1 MWRRSS
7 SRRHKTLPLSIDVVM
22 TDTISVIRLGVVDYE
37 EALRLQERL
46 AAARAQEV
54 IGDALLLL
62 EHPPVITIGRGG
74 GEEDLLVSRE
84 FLLQQGIRTIST
96 DRGGRATYHGP
107 GQLVVYPILR
117 LPDGDL
123 YRYVWRL
130 EEVAIRV
137 LRPFGL
143 RAERL
148 EGHPGVWV
156 NGRKIAAIGLSVQN
170 GVTRHG
176 LALNIAP
183 RMAHFNLFI
192 PCGLRDRGVTSM
204 ERELGYVPDPQEVT
218 DQFVRMFAEVF
229 GYQVR
234 EESPEWLREYLD
246 ERALQPVWLWRS
258 LSAERQDAV
267 RQMEDLLGG
276 LALHT
281 VCQEA
286 QCPNLPECFGQGTAT
301 FLILGDICT
310 RNCRFCAVKKGRPL
324 PPDPE
329 EPERVAEAAFRL
341 RLRYVVVTSVTRDDL
356 PDGGAGH
363 FAATIRAIRRRLPG
377 AGVEVLIPDFRGS
390 LAAMETVLD
399 AGPDVVNHNVE
410 TVPRLYPLIRPQA
423 DYQRSIGILSWVK
436 VRAPRI
442 PTKSGL
448 MLGLGERRAEVLG
461 VFYDLREAGC
471 DVLTLGQYL
480 QPTERQ
486 HPVVR
491 YIPPEEFA
499 EYREKAESLGF
510 RKVVAGPLVRSSYQA
525 GQLPC
530 PS

>member
-1 MWRRSS
+1 MTG
-7 SRRHKTLPLSIDVVM
+7 TL
-22 TDTISVIRLGVVDYE
+22 SVIRLGVVGYE
-37 EALRLQERL
+37 EALRLQEDL
-46 AAARAQEV
+46 AAARARGA
-54 IGDALLLL
+54 IGDILVLL

-84 FLLQQGIRTIST
+84 FLLQQGIRVVHT

-107 GQLVVYPILR
+107 GQLVVYPILW

-137 LRPFGL
+137 LRAFGL
-143 RAERL
+143 RAEHL

-156 NGRKIAAIGLSVQN
+156 NGRKIAAIGISVQN

-183 RMAHFNLFI
+183 QMAHFGLFV

-204 ERELGYVPDPQEVT
+204 EQELGYAPNREEVT
-218 DQFVRMFAEVF
+218 DRFVRAFAEVF

-234 EESPEWLREYLD
+234 EGSPARLGEYSG
-246 ERALQPVWLWRS
+246 EQFMQPVWLWRTI
-258 LSAERQDAV
+258 SAERQEAV
-267 RQMEDLLGG
+267 RRMEEMLVG

-286 QCPNLPECFGQGTAT
+286 LCPNLPECFGQGTAT
-301 FLILGDICT
+301 FLILGNVCT
-310 RNCRFCAVKKGRPL
+310 RNCRFCAVKKGYPL

-329 EPERVAEAAFRL
+329 EPGRVAEAAARL
-341 RLRYVVVTSVTRDDL
+341 GLRYVVVTSVTRDDL

-363 FAATIRAIRRRLPG
+363 FAATIRAIRRRLPE

-390 LAAMETVLD
+390 LAALETVLD

-423 DYQRSIGILSWVK
+423 DYRRSIGLLSWSK
-436 VRAPRI
+436 IHAPHI
-442 PTKSGL
+442 ATKSGL
-448 MLGLGERRAEVLG
+448 MLGLGERTAEVLR

-480 QPTERQ
+480 QPTEHQ

-491 YIPPEEFA
+491 YVPPEEFA
-499 EYREKAESLGF
+499 EYREKAKTMGF

-525 GQLPC
+525 ERLTDFP
-530 PS
+530 